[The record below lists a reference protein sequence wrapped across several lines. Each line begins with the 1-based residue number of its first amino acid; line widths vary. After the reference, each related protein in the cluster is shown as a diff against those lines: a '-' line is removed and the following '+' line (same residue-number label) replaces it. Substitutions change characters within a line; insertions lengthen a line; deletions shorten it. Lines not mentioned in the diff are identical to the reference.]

1 MKFFKIANI
10 IEMFF
15 VWLLLVLIIVT
26 VNKDLFRSIDDM
38 IGFSVCPLVVGIVS
52 WNCITNIQLLATYQ
66 GNSSKRLNKAL
77 FWVLGI
83 LFILI
88 WLSIMFA
95 IIAAFSALNKYE
107 NDRNYTGTLF
117 LIIWLFLAC
126 CNGIYIF
133 IKQVSLFY
141 KQKREINQHYDEIIS
156 SLGQFEE

>member
-1 MKFFKIANI
+1 MKFFKVANI

-15 VWLLLVLIIVT
+15 VWLLLILIIVT
-26 VNKDLFRSIDDM
+26 VNKDLFSSIDDM
-38 IGFSVCPLVVGIVS
+38 MGFSVCLLVVGIVS
-52 WNCITNIQLLATYQ
+52 WNCINNIQLLATYQ

-88 WLSIMFA
+88 WLSIMVA
-95 IIAAFSALNKYE
+95 IISAFSALNKYE
-107 NDRNYTGTLF
+107 NDRNYTATLI

-133 IKQVSLFY
+133 IRQVSLFS
-141 KQKREINQHYDEIIS
+141 KHKREINQHYDEIIS
-156 SLGQFEE
+156 SLGQIEE